1 RDILVIVGVALAHVG
16 AGDMHVGAHRLE
28 MQDLLGGHLVR
39 YHQHHPIA
47 LGAADQR
54 QAEAGVS
61 RGRLDDGSAGAQTA
75 VALGGIDH
83 GKADAIL
90 YRAAGVL
97 RFQLEKEGARAGV
110 QAADAHQRRIADQ
123 FKHGRARI
131 VRHVV
136 TSLRQFA
143 LDERVAWP
151 SQDIPRL
158 EHSRD
163 CTTRNPDAVFDAMA
177 RVADSRA
184 NAAAA
189 ARNAAATVCSFEQ
202 VEPCP
207 CTTPGPSASPNS
219 ERTPSKPSVMARW
232 PCWSTVAWL
241 PTWSRPAPSRRWS
254 SACTGWNRL
263 TAPGPAAAI
272 SPSGSAWKSCSGARH
287 GLPRA
292 GLARSSWP
300 ARFPRCAMPITDAL
314 LDSFR
319 NARHVVVF
327 TGAGVSAE
335 SGIPTFRDALAGLW
349 ERFDPADLATP
360 DAFRRDPAL
369 VWGWYEWRRMK
380 VLQAQPNPAHLAIA
394 TLAERVPTLTLVTQ
408 NVDALHERAGSRDVI
423 HLHGSLHAPRCFA
436 CARPHT
442 LTETP
447 EEPAE
452 GRR

>member
-1 RDILVIVGVALAHVG
+1 
-16 AGDMHVGAHRLE
+16 
-28 MQDLLGGHLVR
+28 
-39 YHQHHPIA
+39 
-47 LGAADQR
+47 
-54 QAEAGVS
+54 
-61 RGRLDDGSAGAQTA
+61 
-75 VALGGIDH
+75 
-83 GKADAIL
+83 

-219 ERTPSKPSVMARW
+219 ERTPRSEEHTSE
-232 PCWSTVAWL
+232 L
-241 PTWSRPAPSRRWS
+241 QSRE
-254 SACTGWNRL
+254 
-263 TAPGPAAAI
+263 
-272 SPSGSAWKSCSGARH
+272 K
-287 GLPRA
+287 
-292 GLARSSWP
+292 
-300 ARFPRCAMPITDAL
+300 
-314 LDSFR
+314 
-319 NARHVVVF
+319 
-327 TGAGVSAE
+327 
-335 SGIPTFRDALAGLW
+335 
-349 ERFDPADLATP
+349 
-360 DAFRRDPAL
+360 
-369 VWGWYEWRRMK
+369 
-380 VLQAQPNPAHLAIA
+380 
-394 TLAERVPTLTLVTQ
+394 
-408 NVDALHERAGSRDVI
+408 
-423 HLHGSLHAPRCFA
+423 
-436 CARPHT
+436 
-442 LTETP
+442 
-447 EEPAE
+447 
-452 GRR
+452 